1 MRLNVLPL
9 LQYSLRHQSKTAA
22 YWHPTFWYFTGPLQ
36 HFSSDPIDRRRRPI
50 FNLYLIFT
58 PGPLFVLSPC
68 SGHRWAVSLE
78 PASNWCSDPL
88 SVCLRLAPAQGCC
101 TVPDSWQEIDPRVW
115 LHPVRAL
122 SPAQPMLPRQL
133 YVTGFLSV
141 PPTVSKAYPVSFF
154 CLSFSFSPCHSP
166 RRGALFPPGCAAN
179 ARSHGCLQQV
189 GPTQAK
195 SDLGWLGRVFISCLF
210 NEYEKIVQMV

>member
-1 MRLNVLPL
+1 MPYFQPSSYLHSRPSLCSFSLFWSRVGSEPGASIQLVLWP
-9 LQYSLRHQSKTAA
+9 S
-22 YWHPTFWYFTGPLQ
+22 
-36 HFSSDPIDRRRRPI
+36 
-50 FNLYLIFT
+50 
-58 PGPLFVLSPC
+58 
-68 SGHRWAVSLE
+68 
-78 PASNWCSDPL
+78 L
-88 SVCLRLAPAQGCC
+88 SVSKACSSSGVLHCSWLLAR
-101 TVPDSWQEIDPRVW
+101 DPRVW

-179 ARSHGCLQQV
+179 ARPHGCLQQV

-210 NEYEKIVQMV
+210 NEYEKSCANGAATLAWFCFECLNFMHPICVFC